1 MHVYAQLVP
10 FLTMPSVSSFNVAL
24 VCCVVYFSSFDK
36 KTDPHV
42 LCLNISVALT
52 I

>member
-1 MHVYAQLVP
+1 MHAYAQLVP

-24 VCCVVYFSSFDK
+24 VWCVVYFCSFNK
-36 KTDPHV
+36 KIDLHV
-42 LCLNISVALT
+42 FCLNISVALT